1 MKVSYDEG
9 VASHVGSESCVGCR
23 KVTVE
28 ALTGERVGW
37 VLSREMA
44 KVRSADNVRPLEG
57 NTERVAKRDLPDSAR
72 SEAPC
77 THRSIS
83 QGRTTLPF
91 GSRETPGSA
100 GRCRPVRAVNPKG
113 ARRR

>member
-1 MKVSYDEG
+1 MKVSHDEG
-9 VASHVGSESCVGCR
+9 VASHVGSESCVGSR
-23 KVTVE
+23 KAAGE

-57 NTERVAKRDLPDSAR
+57 NTERVAKQDLPGSAR
-72 SEAPC
+72 SEAPG

-83 QGRTTLPF
+83 R
-91 GSRETPGSA
+91 GSREVPGSA
-100 GRCRPVRAVNPKG
+100 RPCRLARAVNPKG